1 MSHATQPAMPP
12 PPSAQAQAT
21 TLASTV
27 VSILAVIT
35 VVLRFITRKVNKA
48 GFGADDWWIVVGLVI
63 MFLVEGIL
71 LYGTWLFCP
80 MCNMNANFLK
90 V

>member
-1 MSHATQPAMPP
+1 MSSATQAAIAH

-27 VSILAVIT
+27 VSILALIT
-35 VVLRFITRKVNKA
+35 VILRFVTRKLTKV
-48 GFGADDWWIVVGLVI
+48 GLGADDWWILIGLII
-63 MFLVEGIL
+63 MFLTEGLL
-71 LYGTWLFCP
+71 LYGTRL
-80 MCNMNANFLK
+80 LHL